1 MFTVRC
7 LPLRAEFTFYSE
19 SDYSTFHLLSP
30 TFQKCRI
37 FVPNVTLCAFR
48 ARCCGVLY
56 PTVFRYFS
64 LIFPFL
70 KRKKSGK
77 RSNNERINDG
87 AWEFRVLLDC
97 LIAWKSWE
105 LKVESWKVSGCGS
118 NFQFSTF
125 NFQFVKHSS
134 NISFSFFIQSSNQR
148 GCPKIKG
155 HSLLH
160 IILRY
165 YDFFLYLCFLLS

>member
-19 SDYSTFHLLSP
+19 SDYATLRHLSSV
-30 TFQKCRI
+30 FRYCRI
-37 FVPNVTLCAFR
+37 FVLNVPQCAFR
-48 ARCCGVLY
+48 TQCCVVLY
-56 PTVFRYFS
+56 PIVFRYVS

-87 AWEFRVLLDC
+87 AWELRVLLYC

-105 LKVESWKVSGCGS
+105 LKVESWELSGWGS

-125 NFQFVKHSS
+125 NFQFSIRQAFKQY
-134 NISFSFFIQSSNQR
+134 FIFNFQTIKQSKRVSQN
-148 GCPKIKG
+148 
-155 HSLLH
+155 
-160 IILRY
+160 
-165 YDFFLYLCFLLS
+165 